1 MTGTDGHHSV
11 TRWARAWSGC
21 ALQRHKLLLT
31 AVGAACV
38 AAGIL
43 VAVLV
48 PQSEGPAWA
57 MAVAGCLAAGV
68 LLLTRVA
75 VAWLRPSG
83 PPLRPGGGSA
93 L

>member
-1 MTGTDGHHSV
+1 MGETQREQPGG
-11 TRWARAWSGC
+11 RLARLVGGC
-21 ALQRHKLLLT
+21 AVERHQLLIS

-38 AAGIL
+38 AAGIV

-48 PQSEGPAWA
+48 PESDGPAWA

-75 VAWLRPSG
+75 LALFRSTG
-83 PPLRPGGGSA
+83 P
-93 L
+93 